1 MPERPERLAAVVLD
15 YGNVLSRPQPREAV
29 ARLEALSGLPGEVL
43 WPANWGERVPYDR
56 GVVDGTGYWAA
67 IAARAGRP
75 RWPAATV
82 AELVAADVASWSH
95 VDPDMVAWAGALG
108 RAGVAT
114 ALLSNAPPELAA
126 FIRERFDW
134 VAGLDGR
141 TFSCDLG
148 AVKPEPAIYAS
159 CLAAIGVPAA
169 EALLVDDRKA
179 NVDGAVA
186 YGMRGHVFTSRAALA
201 GALRGSGLPL
211 PA

>member
-1 MPERPERLAAVVLD
+1 LPERPAAVVLD
-15 YGNVLSRPQPREAV
+15 YGHVLSRPQPPAAV

-43 WPANWGERVPYDR
+43 WPAYWGERVPYDR
-56 GVVDGTGYWAA
+56 GVVDGAGYWAA
-67 IAARAGRP
+67 VAARLGRQA
-75 RWPAATV
+75 WPAATV

-95 VDPDMVAWAGALG
+95 VDPAMVAWAGALG

-126 FIRERFDW
+126 FIVERFAW

-159 CLAAIGVPAA
+159 CLAAIGVDPADT
-169 EALLVDDRKA
+169 LLVDDRAA
-179 NVDGAVA
+179 NVAGAVEF
-186 YGMRGHVFTSRAALA
+186 GMRGHVFTTRAALA
-201 GALRGSGLPL
+201 DALRGSGLPL